1 MFDPKNLKVNGQVA
15 APGFFHM
22 TVDRQQI
29 VKLARRPQGKPQ
41 REDFK
46 IVDAAVPT
54 PGKGEILIQTMYL
67 SVDPGMRGMMVESK
81 PYGGFTV
88 GQPLTGRSV
97 GRVVM
102 SHHPDFAEGDYVCER
117 LAWQHYS
124 VSDGSKAKKVDP
136 DVAPL
141 SSYLGVVGVPGF
153 CAYFG
158 LKEIGRPRAGETV
171 VVSGA
176 AGAVGLTAVQLAK
189 LESCRVVGTA
199 GSADKVDYLR
209 AEIGLDAVINYK
221 TAGDLRTALEEA
233 CPDGIDVYFDNVG
246 GDVTKAVLS
255 LINRHARI
263 VVCGQTSQYNTPSD
277 SGKFALELLIESSAR
292 MQGFVVYDYEDRN
305 DEAITRLGQLIRD
318 GRLRYR
324 ENIVDGLENAPQ
336 AFIDL
341 FEGKSFGKQLV
352 RVVQATQHG

>member
-1 MFDPKNLKVNGQVA
+1 
-15 APGFFHM
+15 M
-22 TVDRQQI
+22 TSNRQQ
-29 VKLARRPQGKPQ
+29 VVRLARRPHGKPQ
-41 REDFK
+41 REDFE
-46 IVDAAVPT
+46 IVDADVPT
-54 PGKGEILIQTMYL
+54 PGAGEILIQTLYL
-67 SVDPGMRGMMVESK
+67 SVDPGMRGMMAESK
-81 PYGGFTV
+81 PYGGFAV

-97 GRVVM
+97 GRVVA
-102 SHHPDFAEGDYVCER
+102 SHHPGFAEGDYVYER

-124 VSDGSKAKKVDP
+124 VSDGAKAKKVDP
-136 DVAPL
+136 AVAPL
-141 SSYLGVVGVPGF
+141 SAWLGVVGVPGF

-176 AGAVGLTAVQLAK
+176 SGAVGLTAAQLAM

-199 GSADKVDYLR
+199 GSRAKVDYLR
-209 AEIGLDAVINYK
+209 DEIGLDAVINYK
-221 TAGDLRTALEEA
+221 SAGDLRVALAEA
-233 CPDGIDVYFDNVG
+233 CPDGVDVYFDNVG
-246 GDVTKAVLS
+246 GDVTAAVLS

-263 VVCGQTSQYNTPSD
+263 VICGQTSQYNASSD
-277 SGKFALELLIESSAR
+277 SGKFAPELLIKNSAL

-305 DEAITRLGQLIRD
+305 DEAIARLGQLIRD
-318 GRLRYR
+318 GRLHYR

-352 RVVQATQHG
+352 RLAQATRHDRLSP

>member
-1 MFDPKNLKVNGQVA
+1 MQEHKQQQV
-15 APGFFHM
+15 
-22 TVDRQQI
+22 T
-29 VKLARRPQGKPQ
+29 LARHPQGKPQ
-41 REDFK
+41 SHDFK
-46 IVDAAVPT
+46 VVQTDVPT
-54 PGKGEILIQTMYL
+54 PGDGEMLIQTLYL
-67 SVDPGMRGMMVESK
+67 SVDPGMRGMMEETKS
-81 PYGGFTV
+81 YAAGFEV
-88 GQPLTGRSV
+88 GQALTGRSV
-97 GRVVM
+97 GRVVT
-102 SHHPDFAEGDYVCER
+102 SHHPDFAAGDYVYER

-124 VSDGSKAKKVDP
+124 ISDGSKAKRVDP

-141 SSYLGVVGVPGF
+141 STYLGVVGVPGF

-176 AGAVGLTAVQLAK
+176 SGAVGMTAAQLAM

-199 GSADKVDYLR
+199 GSPDKVNYLR
-209 AEIGLDAVINYK
+209 DEIGLDEVINYK
-221 TAGDLRTALEEA
+221 TTDDLRAALDNA

-246 GDVTKAVLS
+246 GDITQAALS
-255 LINRHARI
+255 LINYHARI
-263 VVCGQTSQYNTPSD
+263 VICGQTSQYNHPSD
-277 SGKFALELLIESSAR
+277 SGRFAPELLIQNSAR

-318 GRLRYR
+318 DRLHYR
-324 ENIVDGLENAPQ
+324 ENIIDGLENAPQ

-352 RVVQATQHG
+352 RLAKVT

>member
-1 MFDPKNLKVNGQVA
+1 MS
-15 APGFFHM
+15 
-22 TVDRQQI
+22 TDRQQ
-29 VKLARRPQGKPQ
+29 VVTLARRPQGIPQ
-41 REDFK
+41 REDFE
-46 IVDAAVPT
+46 IVGAEVPT
-54 PGKGEILIQTMYL
+54 PGAGEILIQTLYL
-67 SVDPGMRGMMVESK
+67 SVDPGMRGMMEESK
-81 PYGGFTV
+81 PYGGFTP

-97 GRVVM
+97 GRVVT
-102 SHHPDFAEGDYVCER
+102 SHHPGFAEGDYVYER

-124 VSDGSKAKKVDP
+124 VSDGSTTKKVDP
-136 DVAPL
+136 DLAPL

-176 AGAVGLTAVQLAK
+176 SGAVGLTAVQLAM

-199 GSADKVDYLR
+199 GRSDKVAYLR
-209 AEIGLDAVINYK
+209 DEIGLDAVINYK
-221 TAGDLRTALEEA
+221 TAGNLHAALKEA

-246 GDVTKAVLS
+246 GDVTAAVLS

-263 VVCGQTSQYNTPSD
+263 VICGQTSQYNTASD
-277 SGKFALELLIESSAR
+277 SGKFAPELLIRNSAL
-292 MQGFVVYDYEDRN
+292 MQGFVVYDYEARN
-305 DEAITRLGQLIRD
+305 DEAIARLGRLIRD
-318 GRLRYR
+318 GRLHYR

-341 FEGKSFGKQLV
+341 FDGNSFGKQLV
-352 RVVQATQHG
+352 RLAPTTGHDRLPDGER